1 MSLLITEK
9 SGNLREL
16 GAEKGKT
23 FDTHQLVGFQ
33 VVSTANGRKSNK
45 EESFLGIVSLS
56 SQDRKS

>member
-1 MSLLITEK
+1 MPLLITEK
-9 SGNLREL
+9 SGNLGGL

-33 VVSTANGRKSNK
+33 VVLTANGRKSNK